1 MTCKSKTYN
10 KPAIPKGTRSKF
22 CISRLFRA
30 DIQAITSHYLFVML
44 GFCTFIYALTS
55 VYFGTFG

>member
-1 MTCKSKTYN
+1 MNYN
-10 KPAIPKGTRSKF
+10 KPTIPKGTCSKF
-22 CISRLFRA
+22 CINLLFRA

-44 GFCTFIYALTS
+44 GFCAFIYALTS